1 MNRITQKNNDRRLL
15 IRKKAGS
22 GLAFIEDPEYFK
34 IQIWFSMVQ
43 PYFKWYKYKTE
54 SACSETADTSLIL
67 QQHEEENSEKEEQQ
81 HEKERKNESDDEFKN
96 KQFEQEL

>member
-34 IQIWFSMVQ
+34 IQILFSMVQ

-54 SACSETADTSLIL
+54 SACSETALIL

-81 HEKERKNESDDEFKN
+81 HEKERENESDDEFKN